1 MDYLKEI
8 QRFNELLPKSRGIG
22 SMTISLWY
30 ALMYFS
36 HKRNDTKSLELSL
49 SDLESQSKLS
59 RFSISKEREK
69 LSLYG
74 LIKYTRPKGR
84 IHGLYEILPL
94 SDEILSKIEEEFLLL
109 SATRSASPATKSAV
123 TATKSTSSATR
134 KQGEMT
140 ECALSA
146 TSCAV
151 SATSCALSATT
162 QNGAINNIINT
173 NTNSN
178 NRDISIKNKENI
190 KRKKKENEPA
200 SATPSPAAKPAP
212 KATPRPSA
220 FQLEPWLA
228 TLDAPWQGLMR
239 QWLDYKSA
247 RKESYKTE
255 VGARKCLTMLKTLS
269 ENNPTTA
276 QSIIDQSIA
285 CNYAGLFPL
294 KQSYQRSNPNAPQ
307 YGQRIGQIV
316 QPEDDAKRDRIIAKL
331 SGAGQSTNKNNK

>member
-140 ECALSA
+140 ECALTA
-146 TSCAV
+146 TS
-151 SATSCALSATT
+151 SALTATT

-200 SATPSPAAKPAP
+200 SATP
-212 KATPRPSA
+212 RPSA
-220 FQLEPWLA
+220 FQLESWLQ

-331 SGAGQSTNKNNK
+331 SGAGQSNNKNNK